1 MKALA
6 QPLRSAL
13 YDYERLAQAMSIW
26 AARRNFDGGFA
37 AAGFAPESAIAR
49 LTVSSRQWDDAGDV
63 LDAEQEA
70 GAAEI
75 MDAALL
81 ELEPFERALVM
92 FGQCDVASSWVRDAD
107 PARGQ
112 VRYEMA
118 LVKLAGIARKAGLG
132 V

>member
-6 QPLRSAL
+6 RPLRSAQ
-13 YDYERLAQAMSIW
+13 YDYARLAEAISIW
-26 AARRNFDGGFA
+26 DARRGFDGGFA
-37 AAGFAPESAIAR
+37 AAGFSPESAIAR

-81 ELEPFERALVM
+81 ELGPFERALVM

-107 PARGQ
+107 PARSQ

-118 LVKLAGIARKAGLG
+118 LVKLAGIVRKAGLD